1 MKQRKEKS
9 EEKKKS
15 FLDALKEDREEDCE
29 PKLGKKK
36 SSGKDEMT
44 KSSKQRN
51 EREEEKKKSFF
62 GVFKDEDPKTA
73 GKKKD
78 QRANNFKFKKDPREN
93 IKNHFTVSEKKKK
106 PIPIKNVKTDFCEDS
121 DSSSDDEE
129 EVIKDP
135 RKKFSFSNQEEQKSP
150 IKRISTEETAG
161 EAAALRFDS
170 PRKTLTKN
178 RRSIVRMVRLSKSY
192 GAEGEVQSPKKSSQS
207 QFRGENSQSQSKSHQ
222 ENSKSKKKTSKKK
235 KKDKGMAKID
245 SHFKPISIDDL
256 LKLPETVGD
265 TGLTMD
271 EILDKVDEEIK
282 EQKRKDEAN
291 MKILDQTIEKHREKS
306 RALQQRMAENAVLRD
321 KLTKGLT
328 KPALKKLFEQN
339 LPYLEGIREGRIES
353 ARHDDFHKSP
363 MSRQALQYK
372 MITDPFSDE
381 QLDWTL
387 EEFKSR
393 WMPTTKEFHQI
404 NDYIWK
410 VIVVTFQSLI
420 LLCYPSTSRSCS
432 RSVSSSSTWTSSR

>member
-1 MKQRKEKS
+1 
-9 EEKKKS
+9 
-15 FLDALKEDREEDCE
+15 
-29 PKLGKKK
+29 
-36 SSGKDEMT
+36 
-44 KSSKQRN
+44 
-51 EREEEKKKSFF
+51 
-62 GVFKDEDPKTA
+62 
-73 GKKKD
+73 
-78 QRANNFKFKKDPREN
+78 
-93 IKNHFTVSEKKKK
+93 
-106 PIPIKNVKTDFCEDS
+106 
-121 DSSSDDEE
+121 
-129 EVIKDP
+129 
-135 RKKFSFSNQEEQKSP
+135 
-150 IKRISTEETAG
+150 
-161 EAAALRFDS
+161 
-170 PRKTLTKN
+170 
-178 RRSIVRMVRLSKSY
+178 
-192 GAEGEVQSPKKSSQS
+192 
-207 QFRGENSQSQSKSHQ
+207 
-222 ENSKSKKKTSKKK
+222 
-235 KKDKGMAKID
+235 MAKID

-321 KLTKGLT
+321 KLTEGLT

-372 MITDPFSDE
+372 MITDPFSDD